1 MTCNNDSNFEEE
13 DENVL
18 LMRAITDAVSVSS
31 LLSLKIVI
39 QIVEQIFY

>member
-1 MTCNNDSNFEEE
+1 MTNSNFEEE
-13 DENVL
+13 DENLL
-18 LMRAITDAVSVSS
+18 LMRAIVDAGSVSS